1 MKNKNTDST
10 ANVSRFAR
18 DKRQR
23 VSSTE
28 RVERTPRPRRE
39 ADSEGSREFRTPAAK
54 TERRTSYNP
63 HFTADNRLR
72 PEYEQRPRRNEDGER
87 PARSFNRM
95 ERGERNFNREERGG
109 ERGFGR
115 GERTERPARSF
126 NREDRGERNFNRE
139 ERGGERGFGRG
150 ERIERPARSFNRED
164 RGERSFNRE
173 ERGGERPARTFNRDE
188 RNNDRGFKGG
198 AKRTV
203 GPKRDEKPR
212 SYPKF
217 TPSQSTGEIRLNR
230 FISQSGVC
238 SRREA
243 DDFILA
249 GVVTVNG
256 QVVTELGT
264 KILPTDEVRFHDEK
278 LQGEKHVYLVLNKP
292 KGYVTS
298 LEDPHA
304 EKTVMDLVKNA
315 CTERVYPVG
324 RLDKNSLGLLLI
336 TNDGDI
342 TRQLTHPSYRKKKI
356 YQVTLDKALTR
367 ADMDTLTEGITLE
380 DGDIFADEVAY
391 ASDDK
396 RTVGVEIHSGR
407 NRIVRRMFEHLG
419 YTVQKLDRVYYAG
432 LTKKNLKRGEWRF
445 LTRDEVMRLKTGQ
458 YE

>member
-1 MKNKNTDST
+1 MKTKNTDST

-23 VSSTE
+23 VNTAE
-28 RVERTPRPRRE
+28 RVERSPRPRRE
-39 ADSEGSREFRTPAAK
+39 GDSEGAREFRPRVATK
-54 TERRTSYNP
+54 EKRSSYNP

-72 PEYEQRPRRNEDGER
+72 PEYEERKPRGER
-87 PARSFNRM
+87 SFERA
-95 ERGERNFNREERGG
+95 ERGERNFNR
-109 ERGFGR
+109 
-115 GERTERPARSF
+115 TE
-126 NREDRGERNFNRE
+126 RGERNFNRT
-139 ERGGERGFGRG
+139 ER
-150 ERIERPARSFNRED
+150 ADRS
-164 RGERSFNRE
+164 ERSFNRP
-173 ERGGERPARTFNRDE
+173 ERGERSERTFNRDDN
-188 RNNDRGFKGG
+188 RRPKNGVRSGASDRRSDSRGG
-198 AKRTV
+198 AKR
-203 GPKRDEKPR
+203 GFAPKRDEKPR
-212 SYPKF
+212 SYPKYN
-217 TPSQSTGEIRLNR
+217 PNRVNGEVRLNR

-243 DDFILA
+243 DEFILA

-264 KILPTDEVRFHDEK
+264 KILPTDEVRFNDER
-278 LQGEKHVYLVLNKP
+278 LQGEKHVYIVLNKP

-304 EKTVMDLVKNA
+304 DKTVMDLVKDA

-336 TNDGDI
+336 TNDGDV

-391 ASDDK
+391 ASEDK
-396 RTVGVEIHSGR
+396 KTVGVEIHSGR

-419 YTVQKLDRVYYAG
+419 YSVQKLDRVYYAG
-432 LTKKNLKRGEWRF
+432 LTKKNLKRGAWRF
-445 LTRDEVMRLKTGQ
+445 LTKDEVMRLKTGQ

>member
-10 ANVSRFAR
+10 ANLSRFAR

-28 RVERTPRPRRE
+28 RVERNPRPRRE
-39 ADSEGSREFRTPAAK
+39 ADNEGYNDFRPKTTTPSRRSSF
-54 TERRTSYNP
+54 NP

-72 PEYEQRPRRNEDGER
+72 PEYERANNRREENNFNSDREDFRPRRTEERSGDFRKSDNRTR
-87 PARSFNRM
+87 PADGKK
-95 ERGERNFNREERGG
+95 RGAAPR
-109 ERGFGR
+109 
-115 GERTERPARSF
+115 
-126 NREDRGERNFNRE
+126 
-139 ERGGERGFGRG
+139 
-150 ERIERPARSFNRED
+150 
-164 RGERSFNRE
+164 
-173 ERGGERPARTFNRDE
+173 RD
-188 RNNDRGFKGG
+188 DK
-198 AKRTV
+198 
-203 GPKRDEKPR
+203 PKA
-212 SYPKF
+212 YPKYN
-217 TPSQSTGEIRLNR
+217 PNKQTGEVRLNR

-243 DDFILA
+243 DEFILA

-264 KILPTDEVRFHDEK
+264 KILPTDEVRFNDER
-278 LQGEKHVYLVLNKP
+278 LQGEKNVYLVLNKP

-298 LEDPHA
+298 LDDPHA
-304 EKTVMDLVKNA
+304 DKTVMDLVRGA
-315 CTERVYPVG
+315 CSERVYPVG

-342 TRQLTHPSYRKKKI
+342 TRQLTHPSYHKKKI
-356 YQVTLDKALTR
+356 YQVTLDKPLTR
-367 ADMDTLTEGITLE
+367 ADMDSLTEGITLE

-391 ASDDK
+391 ASEDK

-419 YTVQKLDRVYYAG
+419 YAVQKLDRVYYAG
-432 LTKKNLKRGEWRF
+432 LTKKNLKRGAWRF
-445 LTRDEVMRLKTGQ
+445 LTKDEVMRLKTGQ

>member
-1 MKNKNTDST
+1 MKNIKTDST
-10 ANVSRFAR
+10 ANLSRFAR

-23 VSSTE
+23 TTTTE
-28 RVERTPRPRRE
+28 RVERSPRPRRE
-39 ADSEGSREFRTPAAK
+39 AMSDGFQ
-54 TERRTSYNP
+54 ERRPKATTEGRRASYNP
-63 HFTADNRLR
+63 HFTSDNRLR
-72 PEYEQRPRRNEDGER
+72 PEYEHTSARPR
-87 PARSFNRM
+87 
-95 ERGERNFNREERGG
+95 REERG
-109 ERGFGR
+109 EHV
-115 GERTERPARSF
+115 ERTERT
-126 NREDRGERNFNRE
+126 
-139 ERGGERGFGRG
+139 
-150 ERIERPARSFNRED
+150 
-164 RGERSFNRE
+164 
-173 ERGGERPARTFNRDE
+173 ARTTRTSRDTRDSRTSRSSGYAGE
-188 RNNDRGFKGG
+188 GRSRTADNNK
-198 AKRTV
+198 KRTFAA
-203 GPKRDEKPR
+203 KCDDKPR
-212 SYPKF
+212 TYPKYN
-217 TPSQSTGEIRLNR
+217 PNKQMGEIRLNR
-230 FISQSGVC
+230 FISQSGIC

-304 EKTVMDLVKNA
+304 DKTVMDLVKGA

-356 YQVTLDKALTR
+356 YEVTLDKPLTR
-367 ADMDTLTEGITLE
+367 ADMETLTEGITLD

-391 ASDDK
+391 ASEDK

-419 YTVQKLDRVYYAG
+419 YSVQKLDRVYYAG
-432 LTKKNLKRGEWRF
+432 LTKKNLKRGAWRF
-445 LTRDEVMRLKTGQ
+445 LTKDEVMRLKTGQ

>member
-1 MKNKNTDST
+1 MVTFARIFYKEYIKMKNKNTDST

-23 VSSTE
+23 VNTTE
-28 RVERTPRPRRE
+28 RVERSPRPRRE
-39 ADSEGSREFRTPAAK
+39 ADNEEQREFRPRVANK
-54 TERRTSYNP
+54 EKRSSYNP
-63 HFTADNRLR
+63 HFTSDNRLR
-72 PEYEQRPRRNEDGER
+72 PEYEERKPRAERGER
-87 PARSFNRM
+87 SERSFNRT
-95 ERGERNFNREERGG
+95 E
-109 ERGFGR
+109 R
-115 GERTERPARSF
+115 GERTERSF
-126 NREDRGERNFNRE
+126 NRPERGERT
-139 ERGGERGFGRG
+139 
-150 ERIERPARSFNRED
+150 
-164 RGERSFNRE
+164 ERSFNRS
-173 ERGGERPARTFNRDE
+173 ERGERTE
-188 RNNDRGFKGG
+188 RRGDAKGG
-198 AKRTV
+198 AKR
-203 GPKRDEKPR
+203 GFAPKRDEKPR
-212 SYPKF
+212 SYPKYN
-217 TPSQSTGEIRLNR
+217 PNRVTGEIRLNR

-243 DDFILA
+243 DEFILA

-264 KILPTDEVRFHDEK
+264 KILPTDEVRFNDEK
-278 LQGEKHVYLVLNKP
+278 LQGEKHVYIVLNKP

-304 EKTVMDLVKNA
+304 DKTVMDLLRDA
-315 CTERVYPVG
+315 CSERVYPVG

-336 TNDGDI
+336 TNDGDV

-356 YQVTLDKALTR
+356 YQVTLDKPLTR

-391 ASDDK
+391 ASEDK
-396 RTVGVEIHSGR
+396 KTVGVEIHSGR

-432 LTKKNLKRGEWRF
+432 LTKKNLKRGDWRF
-445 LTRDEVMRLKTGQ
+445 LTKDEVMRLKTGQ

>member
-1 MKNKNTDST
+1 MKNKTTDST
-10 ANVSRFAR
+10 ANLSRFAR

-28 RVERTPRPRRE
+28 RVERNPRPRRE
-39 ADSEGSREFRTPAAK
+39 ADNEGNNDFREK
-54 TERRTSYNP
+54 RTSNSQPRRSSFNP

-72 PEYEQRPRRNEDGER
+72 PEYERTNNRREESNFNNEREEFRPRRT
-87 PARSFNRM
+87 
-95 ERGERNFNREERGG
+95 EERSGNFRPRRTE
-109 ERGFGR
+109 ERSGDFRPRRTEERSGDFRPRRTEERSGDFRKSDNRKGGFGADS
-115 GERTERPARSF
+115 RPR
-126 NREDRGERNFNRE
+126 
-139 ERGGERGFGRG
+139 
-150 ERIERPARSFNRED
+150 
-164 RGERSFNRE
+164 
-173 ERGGERPARTFNRDE
+173 RD
-188 RNNDRGFKGG
+188 DGK
-198 AKRTV
+198 KRTSAPRRDDK
-203 GPKRDEKPR
+203 PK
-212 SYPKF
+212 SYPKYN
-217 TPSQSTGEIRLNR
+217 PNKQTGEMRLNR

-256 QVVTELGT
+256 QIVTELGT
-264 KILPTDEVRFHDEK
+264 KILPTDEVRFNDER
-278 LQGEKHVYLVLNKP
+278 LQGEKNVYLVLNKP

-298 LEDPHA
+298 LDDPHA
-304 EKTVMDLVKNA
+304 DKTVMDLVRGA
-315 CTERVYPVG
+315 CSERVYPVG

-342 TRQLTHPSYRKKKI
+342 TRQLTHPSYLKKKI
-356 YQVTLDKALTR
+356 YQVTLDKPLTR
-367 ADMDTLTEGITLE
+367 ADMDSLTEGITLE

-391 ASDDK
+391 ASEDK

-432 LTKKNLKRGEWRF
+432 LTKKNLKRGAWRF
-445 LTRDEVMRLKTGQ
+445 LTKEEVMRLKTGQ

>member
-1 MKNKNTDST
+1 MKTNNTDST

-23 VSSTE
+23 INSSE
-28 RVERTPRPRRE
+28 RVERSPRQRREGDNEGQREYRPRV
-39 ADSEGSREFRTPAAK
+39 AK
-54 TERRTSYNP
+54 TEKRSSFNP
-63 HFTADNRLR
+63 HFTSDNRLR
-72 PEYEQRPRRNEDGER
+72 PEYEATRREERGERTERNE
-87 PARSFNRM
+87 RSFNRTERSDRGGFKRNERSERGGYNRT
-95 ERGERNFNREERGG
+95 ERGERNFNRAD
-109 ERGFGR
+109 
-115 GERTERPARSF
+115 RTER
-126 NREDRGERNFNRE
+126 NERGERNFNRADRTE
-139 ERGGERGFGRG
+139 RNERTERTSKGGSRSQSAERTSQRGGTKRGYT
-150 ERIERPARSFNRED
+150 S
-164 RGERSFNRE
+164 
-173 ERGGERPARTFNRDE
+173 
-188 RNNDRGFKGG
+188 
-198 AKRTV
+198 
-203 GPKRDEKPR
+203 KRDEKPR
-212 SYPKF
+212 SYPKYN
-217 TPSQSTGEIRLNR
+217 PNRGNGEIRLNR

-264 KILPTDEVRFHDEK
+264 KILPTDEVRFNDEK
-278 LQGEKHVYLVLNKP
+278 LQGEKHVYIVLNKP

-298 LEDPHA
+298 LDDPYA
-304 EKTVMDLVKNA
+304 DKTVMDLVKDA

-336 TNDGDI
+336 TNDGDV
-342 TRQLTHPSYRKKKI
+342 TRQLTHPSNRKKKI
-356 YQVTLDKALTR
+356 YQVTLDKPLTR

-391 ASDDK
+391 ASEDK
-396 RTVGVEIHSGR
+396 KTIGVEIHSGR

-432 LTKKNLKRGEWRF
+432 LTKKNLKRGAWRF
-445 LTRDEVMRLKTGQ
+445 LTKDEVMRLKTGQ

>member
-1 MKNKNTDST
+1 MKTKNTDST

-23 VSSTE
+23 VNTAE
-28 RVERTPRPRRE
+28 RVERSPRPRRE
-39 ADSEGSREFRTPAAK
+39 GDSEGAREFRPRVATK
-54 TERRTSYNP
+54 EKRSSYNP

-72 PEYEQRPRRNEDGER
+72 PEYEERKPRGER
-87 PARSFNRM
+87 SFERA
-95 ERGERNFNREERGG
+95 ERGERNFNR
-109 ERGFGR
+109 
-115 GERTERPARSF
+115 TE
-126 NREDRGERNFNRE
+126 RGERNFNRT
-139 ERGGERGFGRG
+139 ERTD
-150 ERIERPARSFNRED
+150 RS
-164 RGERSFNRE
+164 ERSFNRP
-173 ERGGERPARTFNRDE
+173 ERGERSERTFNRDDN
-188 RNNDRGFKGG
+188 RRPKSGARPGASDRRSDSRGG
-198 AKRTV
+198 AKR
-203 GPKRDEKPR
+203 GFAPKRDEKPR
-212 SYPKF
+212 SYPKYN
-217 TPSQSTGEIRLNR
+217 PNRVNGEVRLNR

-243 DDFILA
+243 DEFILA

-264 KILPTDEVRFHDEK
+264 KILPTDEVRFNDER
-278 LQGEKHVYLVLNKP
+278 LQGEKHVYIVLNKP

-304 EKTVMDLVKNA
+304 DKTVMDLVKDA

-336 TNDGDI
+336 TNDGDV

-391 ASDDK
+391 ASEDK
-396 RTVGVEIHSGR
+396 KTVGLEIHSGR

-419 YTVQKLDRVYYAG
+419 YSVQKLDRVYYAG
-432 LTKKNLKRGEWRF
+432 LTKKNLKRGAWRF
-445 LTRDEVMRLKTGQ
+445 LTKDEVMRLKTGQ